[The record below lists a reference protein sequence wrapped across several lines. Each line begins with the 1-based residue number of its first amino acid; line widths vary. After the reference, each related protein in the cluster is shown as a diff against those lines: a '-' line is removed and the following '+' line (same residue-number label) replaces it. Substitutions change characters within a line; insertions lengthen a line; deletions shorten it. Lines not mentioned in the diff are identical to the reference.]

1 MVLNHIVAATDLS
14 SPARHAAERAALVA
28 AERAA
33 SLSIVHVADLAPLAQ
48 VRKLLVG
55 DPERFEAQLVEQLQV
70 RLKALGD
77 GVQQRFG
84 VAPSLQVGCGELLP
98 GLIGFMSSNPADLMV
113 LGARGDSYLRHMMLG
128 STAERLLGSST
139 CPMLVVKQVVHESYR
154 HALVAVDFSQGAQS
168 ALQLA
173 RAVAASA
180 DVTVLHVF
188 DVPFEGQ
195 LRYAGVDDEKIT
207 HYRLQAKRQAEDRLK
222 SLVESVGLDA
232 SSVRLLVL
240 QGDASQR
247 ILEQEQN
254 LDCDLIVVGK
264 HGEDMFEELI
274 MGSVTK
280 HILAEAQ
287 GDVLVSI

>member
-173 RAVAASA
+173 RAIAASA

-207 HYRLQAKRQAEDRLK
+207 HYRLQAKRQAEERLK
-222 SLVESVGLDA
+222 SLVESAGLDA

>member
-113 LGARGDSYLRHMMLG
+113 LGARGDSNLRHMMLG

-168 ALQLA
+168 ALLLA

-207 HYRLQAKRQAEDRLK
+207 HYRLQAKRQAEERLK
-222 SLVESVGLDA
+222 SLVESAGLDA